1 MKKYSEKF
9 TAMQL
14 PRVQTFK
21 PLADMTTAEK
31 RREYSR
37 LRSIERKRVERAKAA
52 GGDVAAS
59 RYVTY
64 YENQFRPLEDID
76 RYNITLDRVLADLR
90 RAINTGAGG
99 VQYARARL
107 KADEELA
114 NAMPATKI
122 MEPNVRGEFFEYLH
136 EVGLIHQYDSGEVMR
151 AADMYEATHDDA
163 PSSDRIK
170 EIVDDYVKSRQM
182 GEELKKRIMSEP
194 GAEEFARKYGMK
206 I

>member
-52 GGDVAAS
+52 GSDIATS

-64 YENQFRPLEDID
+64 YENQFRPIEDID
-76 RYNITLDRVLADLR
+76 RYNISLDRVLADLR

-114 NAMPATKI
+114 NAMPATRI
-122 MEPNVRGEFFEYLH
+122 MEPNMRGEFFEYLH
-136 EVGLIHQYDSGEVMR
+136 EVGLIHQYDSGAVMR
-151 AADMYEATHDDA
+151 AADLYEATHDDA

-170 EIVDDYVKSRQM
+170 EIVDDYVKSRQE
-182 GEELKKRIMSEP
+182 GEALKKRVMSEP
-194 GAEEFARKYGMK
+194 GAVEFARKYGMK